1 MEVEFKLVSP
11 GLVGVAT
18 ALEGKYGYDVIYA
31 ISDYADRP
39 ERLSRL
45 GLHLVL
51 QTVHLIMS
59 TYWAYCAR
67 MDYIPGMAFAYS
79 AMLVR
84 TCGNVMFT
92 VGVALYETF
101 ILIPTDLRV
110 WYASLW
116 VVIEGHCLWE
126 YHGRGETLYREAGSC
141 SRGMLL
147 VERNETPVTLVY
159 VLGQLCVYSH
169 GLSKA
174 AREQELEPQPG
185 PAEELQ
191 AETPEQFELETSPHA
206 SPHRTM
212 LS

>member
-31 ISDYADRP
+31 ISDYAD
-39 ERLSRL
+39 
-45 GLHLVL
+45 
-51 QTVHLIMS
+51 
-59 TYWAYCAR
+59 
-67 MDYIPGMAFAYS
+67 YIPGMAFAYS

-101 ILIPTDLRV
+101 IL
-110 WYASLW
+110 
-116 VVIEGHCLWE
+116 
-126 YHGRGETLYREAGSC
+126 
-141 SRGMLL
+141 
-147 VERNETPVTLVY
+147 VY

-174 AREQELEPQPG
+174 AREQELELQPG